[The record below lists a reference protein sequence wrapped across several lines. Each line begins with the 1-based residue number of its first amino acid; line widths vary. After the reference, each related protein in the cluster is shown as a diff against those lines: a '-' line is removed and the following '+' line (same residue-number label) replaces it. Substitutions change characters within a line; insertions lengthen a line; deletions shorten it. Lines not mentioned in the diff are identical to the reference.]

1 MSKER
6 LRISIKYNIKKEI
19 LRQFFLVHI
28 KNQLFVFS
36 CFERRL
42 GKSRLTFD
50 SARNNPA
57 TRFEPKK

>member
-6 LRISIKYNIKKEI
+6 SRISIKYNIKKEI
-19 LRQFFLVHI
+19 LRRG
-28 KNQLFVFS
+28 K
-36 CFERRL
+36 L

-57 TRFEPKK
+57 TRFEPKNSYAC